1 MYKLK
6 RKGPRRAKVEHMK
19 EYKQMTQKDINNI
32 ISKGGDDLR
41 KLNKKVS
48 EYLESLKLSQ
58 KAINIIADTDL
69 NNIAECFGGLMTA
82 EEVEQYIKDNYID
95 DVQNI

>member
-1 MYKLK
+1 
-6 RKGPRRAKVEHMK
+6 MK

>member
-1 MYKLK
+1 
-6 RKGPRRAKVEHMK
+6 MK
-19 EYKQMTQKDINNI
+19 EYKQMTQKDINDI
-32 ISKGGDDLR
+32 INKGGDNLR
-41 KLNKKVS
+41 TLNKEVS
-48 EYLESLKLSQ
+48 KYLDGLKLSQ

-95 DVQNI
+95 EV